1 MKKKEKI
8 KKSLEGYQNLSVEE
22 KNKKQE
28 YGRKIEKCFTKCEKK
43 KNCFLKLSFIQI
55 NAKVIFLKKM

>member
-43 KNCFLKLSFIQI
+43 GIVF
-55 NAKVIFLKKM
+55 